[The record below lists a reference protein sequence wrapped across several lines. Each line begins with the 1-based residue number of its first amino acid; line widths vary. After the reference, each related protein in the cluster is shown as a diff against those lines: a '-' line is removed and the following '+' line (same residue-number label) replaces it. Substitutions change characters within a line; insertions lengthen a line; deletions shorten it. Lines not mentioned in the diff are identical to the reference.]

1 MTKTESFARKHC
13 ANYNV
18 GKCLGVMFV
27 RKEGKLSMVYDSNFA
42 NKDCVADCGKCQ
54 DFNQIV
60 IKGNNA
66 N

>member
-27 RKEGKLSMVYDSNFA
+27 RKEGKLSMVYD
-42 NKDCVADCGKCQ
+42 
-54 DFNQIV
+54 
-60 IKGNNA
+60 
-66 N
+66 